1 MGSGEAAESATS
13 LAINFATAAAT
24 SLVVPELGDRAQ
36 LENASAQ
43 AAGAA
48 GAELG
53 ASAAI
58 DGLSPDAEFDI
69 PATPSAAFQAP
80 AAAAAAHFPPGAL
93 PDIHLS
99 DHERDTSAP
108 LLAPTSADSLDGG
121 HNNINNGGSAENPQS
136 PVEAVE
142 TCDMYETSG
151 PQRASQQPTPNRY
164 RKISVIVPNS
174 SHATSTAAGTI
185 SKRRGVSVS
194 GQPTGMLTGAG
205 ELSLQPPPNS
215 LAVGDYLQASLSSLN
230 SNSSYNSSRSGSTSG
245 KREQ

>member
-24 SLVVPELGDRAQ
+24 SLVVPELSDRAH
-36 LENASAQ
+36 LENASGQ
-43 AAGAA
+43 APGEA
-48 GAELG
+48 GAEP
-53 ASAAI
+53 AI
-58 DGLSPDAEFDI
+58 DGFSPDAEFDI
-69 PATPSAAFQAP
+69 PASPFATFQ
-80 AAAAAAHFPPGAL
+80 AAAAHFPPGVL

-108 LLAPTSADSLDGG
+108 LLAPTSADSFDGG
-121 HNNINNGGSAENPQS
+121 HNNINNGVSSDNPQS
-136 PVEAVE
+136 PVEEVE
-142 TCDMYETSG
+142 ACDMYETSG
-151 PQRASQQPTPNRY
+151 PQRPSQQPTPNRY

-194 GQPTGMLTGAG
+194 GQPTGLLTGAG

-245 KREQ
+245 KREQYAK